1 MCQAPNYAENKI
13 NSKLINRAAAN
24 FIWIYLFLLATPA
37 YVPTQISRAK
47 RETLMISL
55 STMLRSR
62 HQQMLLS
69 SRIRSI
75 HLTLSLSSPAS
86 GHDDMSSSKS
96 DEATSASS
104 TPATGHA
111 SAPTS
116 SSNAASSAADADDL
130 LVNDDL
136 RDVFRILY
144 DDGGDDG
151 EAEEWSE
158 DEKQVEK
165 VRKMQSLQPVYGTAM
180 PELTQRIRAGRCAST
195 DA

>member
-1 MCQAPNYAENKI
+1 M
-13 NSKLINRAAAN
+13 
-24 FIWIYLFLLATPA
+24 
-37 YVPTQISRAK
+37 
-47 RETLMISL
+47 
-55 STMLRSR
+55 
-62 HQQMLLS
+62 
-69 SRIRSI
+69 
-75 HLTLSLSSPAS
+75 
-86 GHDDMSSSKS
+86 
-96 DEATSASS
+96 
-104 TPATGHA
+104 
-111 SAPTS
+111 
-116 SSNAASSAADADDL
+116 
-130 LVNDDL
+130 NDDL